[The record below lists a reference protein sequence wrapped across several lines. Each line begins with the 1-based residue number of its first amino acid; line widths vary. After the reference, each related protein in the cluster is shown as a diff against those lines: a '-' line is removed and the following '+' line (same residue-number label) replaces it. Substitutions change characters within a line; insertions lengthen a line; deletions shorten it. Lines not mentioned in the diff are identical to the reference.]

1 MMMKDKVIAQ
11 MNIEFSEKEA
21 QYTMR
26 INELDKKMDFLSR
39 ENQFLLEKNDKL
51 ESEMSEMVKIDL
63 NRKSKIIAEL

>member
-26 INELDKKMDFLSR
+26 INELDKKMDFLAR

-51 ESEMSEMVKIDL
+51 ESEMSEMVKIH
-63 NRKSKIIAEL
+63 

>member
-1 MMMKDKVIAQ
+1 MMKDKVVAQ

-26 INELDKKMDFLSR
+26 INELEKKMDFLSR

-51 ESEMSEMVKIDL
+51 ESEMSEMVLFYL
-63 NRKSKIIAEL
+63 NRKLKTTLE

>member
-1 MMMKDKVIAQ
+1 MKDKVVAQ

-26 INELDKKMDFLSR
+26 INELEKKMDFLSR

-51 ESEMSEMVKIDL
+51 ESEMSEMVLFYL
-63 NRKSKIIAEL
+63 NRKLKTTLE